1 MNNKTK
7 IYIIIGV
14 VISFVGLFE
23 WIISPLMFP
32 ELIALAPWLS
42 FIVFLLGLYFFER
55 AWNENKKTN
64 KGSGINNKKLICW
77 ACENK
82 IQPDEEFHEWKDG
95 AMICN
100 DCFKIYEKDEDKIL
114 AKIEEYEKKHGLK

>member
-23 WIISPLMFP
+23 WIISPLIFP
-32 ELIALAPWLS
+32 ELIALASWLS

-55 AWNENKKTN
+55 AWNENKIH
-64 KGSGINNKKLICW
+64 KGELTREEIKKKEMTWKQWALLFIGFILSIVVIAVVIILLI
-77 ACENK
+77 
-82 IQPDEEFHEWKDG
+82 G
-95 AMICN
+95 
-100 DCFKIYEKDEDKIL
+100 
-114 AKIEEYEKKHGLK
+114 